1 MAPIPGDRLQFAGT
15 ARIATDN
22 DFPAGTEFQSLEI
35 AASGFQISGNSFAVT
50 NDLAVDST
58 VSGTTIISADI
69 SGAGSLTQA
78 GAGTLVL
85 TGDNSYAGTTT
96 ISAGTV
102 QVGAGPTGTFG
113 AGGVTDN
120 GMVCFDRTNAL
131 TVANVIS
138 GTGEVLDAGS
148 GTLTLSAANSFH
160 GFTMFYY
167 GTVCIGNVGAI
178 PSGTGY
184 ADVGLNGVLDLN
196 GYSISL
202 NGINGS
208 GTITNSA
215 AESCTLTVGVNGES
229 SDFGGVIEDG
239 SGGVALTKVG
249 AGTFELLGDNTY
261 SGVTTVSAGQL
272 QVGSGA
278 AGTLGA
284 GSVTDDGLLE
294 FDRGDDLTVSN
305 VISGTGSVVD
315 SGTGTLTILAAND
328 FHSFSMFYY
337 GTVRIANA
345 GAIPSGTGYG
355 DVSLNGTLD
364 LNGYSISLNGINGSG
379 TITNSAAES
388 CTLTVGVNGES
399 SDFGG
404 VIQDGTRSV
413 ALTKVGAGTFELM
426 GDNTYSGVT
435 TISGGT
441 LELGTGSG
449 SAAGTLG
456 TGSVTDDGMLAFN
469 RDNDLTV
476 ANVISGTGT
485 VLDEGFGT
493 LTLLAANDFHG
504 LSLLYYGT
512 LRIGNA
518 AAIPSGTGYGDV
530 ALNGTLDLNGFSIA
544 LNALGGSG
552 TVTNSAPQSC
562 TLTVG
567 VDGESSGF
575 AGLIEDGTGGV
586 ALTKLGDGTF
596 TLTGDNTYSGVTTI
610 TAGTLLFADNA
621 ASAPRHCLRRRQPA
635 MGLRQHPRRPR
646 SVRPDRQRPDGDSRY
661 QRQQSHTRQPDFR
674 RWRTDEAGPRH
685 AHALA
690 PVPQRLRR
698 RHDGDRGHPAGRQ
711 CGAIPSGR
719 RFRQRRSRPCARLGP
734 L

>member
-1 MAPIPGDRLQFAGT
+1 M
-15 ARIATDN
+15 
-22 DFPAGTEFQSLEI
+22 
-35 AASGFQISGNSFAVT
+35 
-50 NDLAVDST
+50 
-58 VSGTTIISADI
+58 
-69 SGAGSLTQA
+69 
-78 GAGTLVL
+78 
-85 TGDNSYAGTTT
+85 T
-96 ISAGTV
+96 IS
-102 QVGAGPTGTFG
+102 
-113 AGGVTDN
+113 
-120 GMVCFDRTNAL
+120 
-131 TVANVIS
+131 
-138 GTGEVLDAGS
+138 
-148 GTLTLSAANSFH
+148 
-160 GFTMFYY
+160 
-167 GTVCIGNVGAI
+167 
-178 PSGTGY
+178 
-184 ADVGLNGVLDLN
+184 
-196 GYSISL
+196 
-202 NGINGS
+202 
-208 GTITNSA
+208 
-215 AESCTLTVGVNGES
+215 
-229 SDFGGVIEDG
+229 
-239 SGGVALTKVG
+239 
-249 AGTFELLGDNTY
+249 
-261 SGVTTVSAGQL
+261 
-272 QVGSGA
+272 
-278 AGTLGA
+278 
-284 GSVTDDGLLE
+284 
-294 FDRGDDLTVSN
+294 
-305 VISGTGSVVD
+305 
-315 SGTGTLTILAAND
+315 AAND

-379 TITNSAAES
+379 TITDSAAES

-413 ALTKVGAGTFELM
+413 ALTKVGAGTFRLM

-493 LTLLAANDFHG
+493 LTLSAANNFHG

-610 TAGTLLFADNA
+610 TAGTLSFADNA
-621 ASAPRHCLRRRQPA
+621 LRRRPPLPSPA
-635 MGLRQHPRRPR
+635 AACNGPPATPRTSPLSSPR
-646 SVRPDRQRPDGDSRY
+646 S
-661 QRQQSHTRQPDFR
+661 T
-674 RWRTDEAGPRH
+674 A
-685 AHALA
+685 A
-690 PVPQRLRR
+690 RR
-698 RHDGDRGHPAGRQ
+698 RFSIPTATISHSAARFPAV
-711 CGAIPSGR
+711 AD
-719 RFRQRRSRPCARLGP
+719 
-734 L
+734 